1 MRWLRNLTAMLLVV
15 LPVASMDGAD
25 KEQEAKDKARAALA
39 LAKAAREREKAQ
51 TVLPKVTDYK
61 VAEDAAKKAK
71 KPLIIWVNV
80 EAKDKPEV
88 FEKLKGPAMNFY
100 MPSYDGNSKPR
111 LIYTRNDG
119 SIYYFDAKDLSV
131 DVAKLIQA
139 SWEPKVAQ
147 AEIRSSDAIVNVQ
160 EK

>member
-1 MRWLRNLTAMLLVV
+1 MRWLRNLTAISLCLVSF
-15 LPVASMDGAD
+15 ASMSGAD

-39 LAKAAREREKAQ
+39 LAKAARERERAQ
-51 TVLPKVTDYK
+51 SVLPKAPDLQT
-61 VAEDAAKKAK
+61 ASDAAKKAK

-100 MPSYDGNSKPR
+100 MPSYDGNNKPR
-111 LIYTRNDG
+111 LIYTRGDG
-119 SIYYFDAKDLSV
+119 AIYYFDAKDLSV
-131 DVAKLIQA
+131 DVAKIIQA
-139 SWEPKVAQ
+139 SWTIKEAQ
-147 AEIRSSDAIVNVQ
+147 SAIRSTDAIVQ